1 MSLRRLSWP
10 APVGGFAPGRPP
22 GYTAPMRH
30 WLFHPLLFY
39 PLAALLAVALVAISI
54 RPQSWPKQPAPAA
67 GSMQGQTIVLE
78 GAAFDAPAIGAE
90 QDMTVKRDYWG
101 RALSLMIAQKPGQ
114 PAPILLTGERAAM
127 LEGNPVTV
135 EVNYLPLPINA
146 ASGLAVSVQGIGPAE
161 WVSQPTPPQPGALR
175 FELPPQIAV
184 DAIGLRALSD
194 GTDQAYGLE
203 ITRVSVSVAA
213 PQREAPVE
221 PPPGN

>member
-1 MSLRRLSWP
+1 
-10 APVGGFAPGRPP
+10 
-22 GYTAPMRH
+22 MRH
-30 WLFHPLLFY
+30 WLFHPILFY

-54 RPQSWPKQPAPAA
+54 RPQSWPKSPARTA
-67 GSMQGQTIVLE
+67 GAMQEQTIVFE

-90 QDMTVKRDYWG
+90 QEMTVKRDYWG
-101 RALSLMIAQKPGQ
+101 HALSLMIAQKPGQ
-114 PAPILLTGERAAM
+114 PAPTPAELGARLLLTGERAAM

-135 EVNYLPLPINA
+135 EVSYLPLPINA
-146 ASGLAVSVQGIGPAE
+146 ASGLAVSIQGIGPAE
-161 WVSQPTPPQPGALR
+161 WVSQPTPPQPGTLR

-203 ITRVSVSVAA
+203 ITRVSVSVSA
-213 PQREAPVE
+213 PPQPEAPVE